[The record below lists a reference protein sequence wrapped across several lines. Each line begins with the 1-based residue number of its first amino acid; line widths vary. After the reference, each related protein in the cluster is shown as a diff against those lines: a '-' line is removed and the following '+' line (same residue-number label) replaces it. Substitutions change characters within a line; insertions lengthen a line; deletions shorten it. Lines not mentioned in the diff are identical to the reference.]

1 MRRRT
6 PEGCSSRVEVAV
18 TQCDCEG
25 CDEVEKCHLEER
37 GQRRCYFAAMLLALA
52 AEAGAPCEASGALTA
67 PRPAAAVI
75 AYDVPASVSKLN
87 CPLVWSFEIAMVLP
101 ATVVTL
107 APPSKG
113 DAKLHT
119 PPTVDSTTM
128 FEAAPLSY
136 SAETRNPPIPA
147 AKSQST
153 FGTVCGVESWPI

>member
-1 MRRRT
+1 MKLKSVILKNAAK
-6 PEGCSSRVEVAV
+6 E
-18 TQCDCEG
+18 D
-25 CDEVEKCHLEER
+25 
-37 GQRRCYFAAMLLALA
+37 QRRCYFAAMLLALA

-67 PRPAAAVI
+67 PPPAAAVI